1 MADGF
6 RLPFAVVVLVLLG
19 SQETRTEQELR
30 FQPVPRQRPVRLFT
44 ELELARYDGQEEGQP
59 IYIAVKGVVFDVTS
73 GKEFYGKGAPYNV
86 LVGKDSTRGIAKM
99 SLDPVDLTHDTMGLT
114 TEELQSLDETF
125 NNVYKAK
132 YPIVG
137 YTAQRILSEDG
148 SPNPNFKPEDQ
159 PHFSIKDEF

>member
-1 MADGF
+1 MEGGGSPHGAAFPCKRSVPLPAPFPASLALALWESAAFHLAMADGF

-73 GKEFYGKGAPYNV
+73 GKACSLIQKKAGGSSGGSGA
-86 LVGKDSTRGIAKM
+86 G
-99 SLDPVDLTHDTMGLT
+99 
-114 TEELQSLDETF
+114 
-125 NNVYKAK
+125 
-132 YPIVG
+132 
-137 YTAQRILSEDG
+137 
-148 SPNPNFKPEDQ
+148 
-159 PHFSIKDEF
+159 PHR